1 MRAFAGEWQV
11 FHRPLAPRTMP
22 RTSNAVGRSGSTS
35 SCTPY
40 RAEPLAS
47 PFASRDTKP
56 HACQAWRLEPPHMQ
70 VPRTRADLVLRLFD
84 DFYERVYAFLRKST
98 SPEVAEDLAQ
108 EVFVRLLQHPE
119 LERLTISVSYLLKI
133 AHNLLRRRYARAA
146 RLRELLQERQQETA
160 SEGLNGLGSAIALD
174 SDLLEAAMGLL
185 SSDEHSAVRLIV
197 CEGRSYQHAAE
208 SLGVTVTTINNWKHR
223 GLGKLRRYL
232 AEADRGDFAGHH
244 ARPEVSAGALHDDL
258 RREIHSDD
266 RGPTMVETAHRA
278 RKLAPRRPGWCAAS
292 DDVA

>member
-1 MRAFAGEWQV
+1 
-11 FHRPLAPRTMP
+11 
-22 RTSNAVGRSGSTS
+22 
-35 SCTPY
+35 
-40 RAEPLAS
+40 
-47 PFASRDTKP
+47 
-56 HACQAWRLEPPHMQ
+56 MQ

-146 RLRELLQERQQETA
+146 RLRELLQERHSGDDLFDGAGQAPMT
-160 SEGLNGLGSAIALD
+160 LD
-174 SDLLEAAMGLL
+174 ATLLEAAMGLL
-185 SSDEHSAVRLIV
+185 TSDEHSAVRLIV

-223 GLGKLRRYL
+223 GLTKLRRYL
-232 AEADRGDFAGHH
+232 AEAERGELAGHH
-244 ARPEVSAGALHDDL
+244 AVPDAEPHGLRSEVVVHDD
-258 RREIHSDD
+258 
-266 RGPTMVETAHRA
+266 GPTMVERSHRV
-278 RKLAPRRPGWCAAS
+278 RKLSARRPGWCAAT